1 VLLGWGRRRRPRAPV
16 RNGLRA
22 GAAVRGEDGEENRG
36 ARRGRDTAREM
47 KLKNFHVEGNKSARR
62 FIRDHLSFK
71 KKN

>member
-22 GAAVRGEDGEENRG
+22 GAAARGEENRG